1 MIKRIIKRTKV
12 NLNNIES
19 AKKFVEIC
27 NYYQSDINVYSGRYI
42 IDGKSIL
49 GILSL
54 NLLNPV
60 EVEIVSK
67 SEVEADSFI
76 NMMKQFETTE
86 N

>member
-1 MIKRIIKRTKV
+1 MIKRTKV

-27 NYYQSDINVYSGRYI
+27 NYYQSEINVYSGRYI

-60 EVEIVSK
+60 EVEIASK
-67 SEVEADSFI
+67 NDVEADIFI
-76 NMMKQFETTE
+76 NMMKQFESNE
-86 N
+86 

>member
-1 MIKRIIKRTKV
+1 MIKRTKV

-27 NYYQSDINVYSGRYI
+27 NYYQSEVNVYSGRYI

-49 GILSL
+49 GLLSL

-67 SEVEADSFI
+67 NEVEADSFI

>member
-1 MIKRIIKRTKV
+1 MIKRTKV

-27 NYYQSDINVYSGRYI
+27 NYYQSEINVYSGRYI

-86 N
+86 NN

>member
-1 MIKRIIKRTKV
+1 MIKRTKV

-27 NYYQSDINVYSGRYI
+27 NYYQSEINVYSGRYI

-67 SEVEADSFI
+67 SEVEANSFI
-76 NMMKQFETTE
+76 NMMKQFETNE
-86 N
+86 

>member
-1 MIKRIIKRTKV
+1 MIKRTKV

-27 NYYQSDINVYSGRYI
+27 NYYHSEINVYSGRYI

>member
-60 EVEIVSK
+60 EVEIASK
-67 SEVEADSFI
+67 NDVEADSFI
-76 NMMKQFETTE
+76 NMMKQFESNE
-86 N
+86 

>member
-1 MIKRIIKRTKV
+1 MIKRTKV

-27 NYYQSDINVYSGRYI
+27 NYYQSEINVYSGRYI

>member
-1 MIKRIIKRTKV
+1 MIKRTKV

-27 NYYQSDINVYSGRYI
+27 NYYQSEINVYSGRYI

-67 SEVEADSFI
+67 SEIEADSFI

>member
-1 MIKRIIKRTKV
+1 MIKRTKV

-27 NYYQSDINVYSGRYI
+27 NYYQSEINVYSGRYI

-67 SEVEADSFI
+67 SEVEANSFI